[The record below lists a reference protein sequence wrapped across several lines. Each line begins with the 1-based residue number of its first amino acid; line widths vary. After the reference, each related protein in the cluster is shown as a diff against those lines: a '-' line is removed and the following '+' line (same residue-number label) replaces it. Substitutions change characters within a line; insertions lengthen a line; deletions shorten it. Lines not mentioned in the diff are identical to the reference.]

1 MIFQKRK
8 FECLLILDSEQTIR
22 YKTKSSQTNNNFKNI
37 SKFLKK
43 VCKMF
48 SYKKKKQ
55 TNQNLLTNSNS
66 SGKLM
71 ENIYVSMADHVDKR
85 KTVSLNPVFRLD
97 QSEPVFRLDQS
108 EPVFRLDQS
117 ECPSC
122 IFGDPSLTCTCNFR
136 SNSPDF
142 KLYEDD
148 EQFLQSYRPTTWW
161 EMWTVF
167 TRIDL

>member
-1 MIFQKRK
+1 
-8 FECLLILDSEQTIR
+8 
-22 YKTKSSQTNNNFKNI
+22 
-37 SKFLKK
+37 
-43 VCKMF
+43 
-48 SYKKKKQ
+48 
-55 TNQNLLTNSNS
+55 
-66 SGKLM
+66 
-71 ENIYVSMADHVDKR
+71 
-85 KTVSLNPVFRLD
+85 VFRLD

-148 EQFLQSYRPTTWW
+148 EQFAVLTVLQTLNLVNNMNS
-161 EMWTVF
+161 F
-167 TRIDL
+167 ISIDLRLGEEDVEIRSYCSQNNNRGETATESLVFSGYTI